1 MTDKSDPVAKLV
13 AEILE
18 ELRMSQTRIADDL
31 NIHRTTLSRWAS
43 GNRLPRPEVVRDL
56 LAAIETYA
64 DGLRER
70 VTEWDE
76 RLGRMEGTPTY
87 TKASRQWRAG
97 SKRHPIITIERPRAT
112 ADGKFPILTISR
124 VPRMRKAKGRSG
136 RKKRT

>member
-31 NIHRTTLSRWAS
+31 GIHRTTLSRWAS
-43 GNRLPRPEVVRDL
+43 GNRLPRPEVVRAL

-64 DGLRER
+64 DGLRGH

-87 TKASRQWRAG
+87 TNASRQWRAG
-97 SKRHPIITIERPRAT
+97 SERHALMTFERSQVT
-112 ADGKFPILTISR
+112 ADGPIMTI
-124 VPRMRKAKGRSG
+124 PRIPGMGKVKGRRG